1 MALILIPFLAF
12 NAYVGVYTIQYMN
25 KTIEQRDEKMK
36 LLRLMAE
43 HQKELK

>member
-1 MALILIPFLAF
+1 MTLIILPFLAF
-12 NAYVGVYTIQYMN
+12 NAYVGVCTVQYMN

>member
-1 MALILIPFLAF
+1 MALILIPFCIF
-12 NAYVGVYTIQYMN
+12 NVYVGVCTVQYMN

-43 HQKELK
+43 HQKEQK